1 MTTSWN
7 MGTLTKLR
15 DKDIFTSDGEKIGSV
30 KDIYYDDTSGS
41 PEWVGVG
48 TGFLG
53 LKERVVPVQHLTSQ
67 GDRLLVAFTKDK
79 IQSEPDFDTEGDFI
93 RDEDEMRLWS
103 YFGLGSHQ
111 QHQPRVLRYGQEYR
125 TTKL

>member
-1 MTTSWN
+1 MTTNWN

-30 KDIYYDDTSGS
+30 KDIYYDDSSGL

-53 LKERVVPVQHLTSQ
+53 MKERVVPVDQLTPQ
-67 GDRLLVAFTKDK
+67 GDRLLVPFTKDK
-79 IQSEPDFDTEGDFI
+79 IQNEPDFDTVGDFI
-93 RDEDEMRLWS
+93 PDQDEMRLCS

-125 TTKL
+125 VTTL